1 MTEEKRI
8 SELLERYWEGETTL
22 SEERELKAYFNEGAI
37 YPSHREYE
45 PYFTAVRKER
55 LVQAPAR
62 FHISRTVKYW
72 LYAASVA
79 VLLVAGWFIQTPKD
93 NSTMAEE
100 SSDAMSTRTEFPVT
114 YEQPVQVKTATDKP
128 APVKIRKTRRVKT
141 AAATVDPETQEAMI
155 QVKAALALVSS
166 SIKKT
171 RREVSKGTGHLETMD
186 LFHKRKGG

>member
-22 SEERELKAYFNEGAI
+22 SEERELKAYFNGEAI

-45 PYFTAVRKER
+45 PYFTAVREER
-55 LVQAPAR
+55 LVKAPTR
-62 FHISRTVKYW
+62 LHINRTVKYW

-79 VLLVAGWFIQTPKD
+79 ILLVAGWFIHTPED
-93 NSTMAEE
+93 NRTIAKE
-100 SSDAMSTRTEFPVT
+100 SSDAMSTRPELPVINK
-114 YEQPVQVKTATDKP
+114 QPVQIKTATDKSE
-128 APVKIRKTRRVKT
+128 PVKIRKTRRVKT
-141 AAATVDPETQEAMI
+141 VAATVDPETQEAMI